1 MPPSGGSS
9 ARDPTNMGPFWC
21 QGSILW
27 DKRLRKFFFCVC
39 VLHHS
44 TLQGSHI
51 RTCQEHRFQLLG
63 TRLFLPGCAVQWLLP
78 LTVASNFLALSSAS
92 TITHLGVLAQATS
105 TYRCLSFP
113 LCKMVLIRKL
123 LTLGVRIG
131 IQGCEAGEVVS
142 AGLGHSESLI
152 NLEVCF
158 FFFFLS
164 LVCFTLKWKWK

>member
-1 MPPSGGSS
+1 M
-9 ARDPTNMGPFWC
+9 
-21 QGSILW
+21 
-27 DKRLRKFFFCVC
+27 CVC

-63 TRLFLPGCAVQWLLP
+63 TRLFPPGCAVQWLLP

-152 NLEVCF
+152 NLEVF
-158 FFFFLS
+158 FFFFFFFIIS
-164 LVCFTLKWKWK
+164 LLYIEMEMEMILLIQRTGLQFPLCC